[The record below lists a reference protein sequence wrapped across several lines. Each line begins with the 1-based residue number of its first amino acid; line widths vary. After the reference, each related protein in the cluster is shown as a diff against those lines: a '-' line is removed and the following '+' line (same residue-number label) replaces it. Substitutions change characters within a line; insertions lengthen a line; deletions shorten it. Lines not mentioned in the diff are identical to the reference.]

1 MANFKRLSR
10 YTGGVVAENRTRQQF
25 LVLRRPLQLE
35 PADGDVFVTVNQELI
50 KRPDLIANNAYGN
63 VNLWWVIYEFNN
75 IRDPLN
81 DLREGQILRI
91 PELQRV
97 LQAIEELED
106 Q

>member
-10 YTGGVVAENRTRQQF
+10 YTGGRVSTNRAGQQF

-35 PADGDVFVTVNQELI
+35 AADGDTFVTIDKELE
-50 KRPDLIANNAYGN
+50 KRPDLIAERAYGN
-63 VNLWWVIYEFNN
+63 VDLWWVIYEFNN
-75 IRDPLN
+75 LRDPLN
-81 DLREGQILRI
+81 DLKQGQILRI

-97 LQAIEELED
+97 LLAIEELED